1 MNTDALKRSVESG
14 ELDAGARYAFAL
26 SIRSANALRNA
37 CSAAVSLLS
46 LLAWAVSQVD
56 PSTMPRATSSDA
68 LTSVGSIFRDCLYA
82 QTDESFWPF
91 KSYADP
97 NAFQKA
103 ADLGKCATA
112 ARLKNSN
119 C

>member
-26 SIRSANALRNA
+26 SMRSANTLRNA

-56 PSTMPRATSSDA
+56 PSTMPRATRSDA

-82 QTDESFWPF
+82 QTDESFWAF
-91 KSYADP
+91 KSRSEEHTSELQSR
-97 NAFQKA
+97 F
-103 ADLGKCATA
+103 DLVC
-112 ARLKNSN
+112 RLLLE
-119 C
+119 